1 MFYLSAVATDVY
13 SLFTEEPSP
22 VTASNPP
29 LLTVRN
35 LKRRTE
41 ELAKLMIQDVWNA
54 VYERFIED
62 VNQAAFRLH
71 SIKAIGSLA

>member
-1 MFYLSAVATDVY
+1 
-13 SLFTEEPSP
+13 
-22 VTASNPP
+22 

-62 VNQAAFRLH
+62 VSQAAFRLH
-71 SIKAIGSLA
+71 SIKAIGSVA